1 MCKDFF
7 RKCTG
12 FGKKSFNNIF
22 NYVRFYY
29 KSMREDNPYD
39 KYFESDGLAWK
50 MFGTSTKHL
59 PPVRDGLLSMHNS
72 KPSRT
77 ETHKEE
83 VLAFLDNFF
92 EGESNDIDKPADAGK
107 SKIRY
112 TNLEWTTIHNKYK
125 ESCTKL
131 GRTSIDYDKFTGIR
145 YVTVEYF
152 NIMN

>member
-50 MFGTSTKHL
+50 MFGTSTNHL
-59 PPVRDGLLSMHNS
+59 PPVREGLSMHRRETM
-72 KPSRT
+72 KT
-77 ETHKEE
+77 ETHKVEA
-83 VLAFLDNFF
+83 LAFLDNFF

-112 TNLEWTTIHNKYK
+112 TNLEWTTIHGKYK
-125 ESCTKL
+125 DSCDKL
-131 GRTSIDYDKFTGIR
+131 ERNHVDYNRFTGIR
-145 YVTVEYF
+145 
-152 NIMN
+152 